1 MAQSLTQQIRDILVE
16 TGAIDKLFELAHKN
30 GVEDLIGH
38 GNNIAEF
45 IEEDIYEL
53 RVPTVEEKEHD
64 RDLLDEADD
73 AYERKRDEGF

>member
-1 MAQSLTQQIRDILVE
+1 MAQSITQQIRDILVE
-16 TGAIDKLFELAHKN
+16 TGALEKLFELAHKN
-30 GVEDLIGH
+30 GVKDLLQH

-53 RVPTVEEKEHD
+53 QEPEEEEQE
-64 RDLLDEADD
+64 RDFLDEADD

>member
-1 MAQSLTQQIRDILVE
+1 MALSLTQQIRDILVE

-30 GVEDLIGH
+30 GVKDLLQH

-45 IEEDIYEL
+45 IEEDIHEL
-53 RVPTVEEKEHD
+53 QEPEEEQE
-64 RDLLDEADD
+64 RDFLDEADD

>member
-1 MAQSLTQQIRDILVE
+1 MAQSITQQIRDILVE

-30 GVEDLIGH
+30 GVKDLLQH

-45 IEEDIYEL
+45 IEEDICEL
-53 RVPTVEEKEHD
+53 QEPEEEQE
-64 RDLLDEADD
+64 RDFLDEADD

>member
-1 MAQSLTQQIRDILVE
+1 MALSLTQQIRDILVE

-30 GVEDLIGH
+30 GVKDLLQH

-45 IEEDIYEL
+45 IEEDIHEL
-53 RVPTVEEKEHD
+53 QEPEEEQELD
-64 RDLLDEADD
+64 FLDEADD

>member
-1 MAQSLTQQIRDILVE
+1 MALSLTQQIRDILVE
-16 TGAIDKLFELAHKN
+16 TGAIDKLFELAYKN

-53 RVPTVEEKEHD
+53 RVPTEEEQE